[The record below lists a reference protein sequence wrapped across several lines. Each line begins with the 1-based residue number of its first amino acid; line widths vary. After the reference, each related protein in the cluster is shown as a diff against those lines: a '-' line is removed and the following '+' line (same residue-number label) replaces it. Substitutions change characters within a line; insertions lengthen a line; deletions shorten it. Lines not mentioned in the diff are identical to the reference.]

1 MKLAV
6 PESFSREVP
15 EGSKAPRVYGKR
27 NPNAVI
33 EARQR
38 RLYRRQLDGLPARQ
52 LILDHADRESVS
64 EKTAWMD
71 WRVVNEWNSKDFEAE
86 RATMV
91 SRLQNMRM
99 RAIEK
104 ALRKGQLSSA
114 AMMMD
119 SLGKV
124 LNESESD
131 VTISAPNLSIKIEQ
145 NAPEDDK
152 KEA

>member
-1 MKLAV
+1 M

-15 EGSKAPRVYGKR
+15 EGSKAPAVYGKR
-27 NPNAVI
+27 NPQSVI

-38 RLYRRQLDGLPARQ
+38 RLYRRQLEGLPARQ
-52 LILDHADRESVS
+52 LVLDHADRESVS
-64 EKTAWMD
+64 VATAWKD
-71 WRVVNEWNSKDFEAE
+71 WSAVSEWNERDFQEE
-86 RATMV
+86 KATLV

-104 ALRKGQLSSA
+104 AIRKGQLSSA

-124 LNESESD
+124 LQESESD
-131 VTISAPNLSIKIEQ
+131 VNISAPNLSIKIEQ
-145 NAPEDDK
+145 NAPEDNK

>member
-1 MKLAV
+1 M

-15 EGSKAPRVYGKR
+15 EGSKAPAVYGKR
-27 NPNAVI
+27 NPQSVI

-38 RLYRRQLDGLPARQ
+38 RLYRRQLEGLPARQ
-52 LILDHADRESVS
+52 LVLDHADRESVS
-64 EKTAWMD
+64 VATAWKD
-71 WRVVNEWNSKDFEAE
+71 WSAVCDWNEKDFNEEKASL
-86 RATMV
+86 V

-104 ALRKGQLSSA
+104 AIRKGQLSSA

-124 LNESESD
+124 LQESENE
-131 VTISAPNLSIKIEQ
+131 VNISAPNLTIKVEKP
-145 NAPEDDK
+145 AE
-152 KEA
+152 

>member
-1 MKLAV
+1 M

-15 EGSKAPRVYGKR
+15 EGSKAPAVYGKR
-27 NPNAVI
+27 NPQSVI

-38 RLYRRQLDGLPARQ
+38 RLYQRQLMGLPARQ
-52 LILDHADRESVS
+52 LVLDHADRESVS
-64 EKTAWMD
+64 VATAWKD
-71 WRVVNEWNSKDFEAE
+71 WNVISEWNERDFQEE
-86 RATMV
+86 KATLV

-104 ALRKGQLSSA
+104 AIRKGQLSSA

-145 NAPEDDK
+145 NAPEDNK

>member
-1 MKLAV
+1 M

-15 EGSKAPRVYGKR
+15 EGSNAPRVYGKR
-27 NPNAVI
+27 NPQSVI

-38 RLYRRQLDGLPARQ
+38 RLYKQQLLGLPARH
-52 LILDHADRESVS
+52 LVLEHMDRENVS
-64 EKTAWMD
+64 YATAWKD
-71 WRVVNEWNSKDFEAE
+71 WKVISEWNERDFQEE
-86 RATMV
+86 KATLV

-104 ALRKGQLSSA
+104 AIRKGQLSSA

-124 LNESESD
+124 LNEAESD
-131 VTISAPNLSIKIEQ
+131 VTISAPNLSIRIEQ
-145 NAPEDDK
+145 NAPEDNK
-152 KEA
+152 

>member
-1 MKLAV
+1 M

-15 EGSKAPRVYGKR
+15 EGSKAPAVYGKR
-27 NPNAVI
+27 NPQSVI

-38 RLYRRQLDGLPARQ
+38 RLYRRQLEGLPARQ
-52 LILDHADRESVS
+52 LVLDHADRESIAVATAWKDWNVVS
-64 EKTAWMD
+64 EW
-71 WRVVNEWNSKDFEAE
+71 NEKDFNEEKASL
-86 RATMV
+86 V

-104 ALRKGQLSSA
+104 AIRKGQLSSA

-145 NAPEDDK
+145 NAPEDNK

>member
-1 MKLAV
+1 M

-15 EGSKAPRVYGKR
+15 EGSKAPAVYGKR
-27 NPNAVI
+27 NPQSVI

-38 RLYRRQLDGLPARQ
+38 RLYRRQLEGLPARQ
-52 LILDHADRESVS
+52 LVLDHADRESIA
-64 EKTAWMD
+64 ETTAWRD
-71 WRVVNEWNSKDFEAE
+71 WEAVSRWNEQDFEGE
-86 RATMV
+86 RATLV

-104 ALRKGQLSSA
+104 AIRKGQLSSA

-124 LNESESD
+124 LQESENE
-131 VTISAPNLSIKIEQ
+131 VNISAPNLSIKIEQ
-145 NAPEDDK
+145 NAPEDNK
-152 KEA
+152 KEP

>member
-1 MKLAV
+1 M
-6 PESFSREVP
+6 
-15 EGSKAPRVYGKR
+15 
-27 NPNAVI
+27 
-33 EARQR
+33 
-38 RLYRRQLDGLPARQ
+38 PARQ
-52 LILDHADRESVS
+52 LVLDHADRESIAVT
-64 EKTAWMD
+64 TAWRD
-71 WRVVNEWNSKDFEAE
+71 WEAVSRWNEQDFEGE
-86 RATMV
+86 RATLV

-104 ALRKGQLSSA
+104 AIRKGQLSSA

-145 NAPEDDK
+145 NAPESEK
-152 KEA
+152 

>member
-1 MKLAV
+1 M

-15 EGSKAPRVYGKR
+15 EGSKAPAVYGKR
-27 NPNAVI
+27 NPQSVI

-38 RLYRRQLDGLPARQ
+38 RLYRRQLEGLPARQ
-52 LILDHADRESVS
+52 LVLDHADRESVS
-64 EKTAWMD
+64 VATAWKD
-71 WRVVNEWNSKDFEAE
+71 WNVVSEWNEKDFLEE
-86 RATMV
+86 KATLV

-104 ALRKGQLSSA
+104 AIRKGQLSSA

-131 VTISAPNLSIKIEQ
+131 VTISAPNLTIKVEKP
-145 NAPEDDK
+145 AE
-152 KEA
+152 

>member
-1 MKLAV
+1 M

-15 EGSKAPRVYGKR
+15 EGSKAPAVYGKR
-27 NPNAVI
+27 NPQSVI

-38 RLYRRQLDGLPARQ
+38 RLYRRQLEGLPARQ
-52 LILDHADRESVS
+52 LVLDHADRESVS
-64 EKTAWMD
+64 VATAWKD
-71 WRVVNEWNSKDFEAE
+71 WNVISEWNERDFQEE
-86 RATMV
+86 KATLV

-104 ALRKGQLSSA
+104 AIRKGQLSSA

-124 LNESESD
+124 LNEAESD

-145 NAPEDDK
+145 NAPEDK
-152 KEA
+152 

>member
-1 MKLAV
+1 M

-15 EGSKAPRVYGKR
+15 EGSNAPRVYGKR
-27 NPNAVI
+27 NPQSVI
-33 EARQR
+33 EARQS

-52 LILDHADRESVS
+52 LVLDHADRESVS
-64 EKTAWMD
+64 EKTAWND
-71 WRVVNEWNSKDFEAE
+71 WKQVQEWNSSDFEGE
-86 RATMV
+86 RATLV

-104 ALRKGQLSSA
+104 AIRKGQLSSA

-124 LNESESD
+124 LQESENEVS
-131 VTISAPNLSIKIEQ
+131 ISAPNLTIKVEKP
-145 NAPEDDK
+145 AD
-152 KEA
+152 

>member
-1 MKLAV
+1 M
-6 PESFSREVP
+6 PESFSREIP
-15 EGSKAPRVYGKR
+15 EGSKAPPVYGKR
-27 NPNAVI
+27 NPQSVI
-33 EARQR
+33 EARQS
-38 RLYRRQLDGLPARQ
+38 RLYKRQLDGLPARQ
-52 LILDHADRESVS
+52 LVLDHAARESIA
-64 EKTAWMD
+64 EATAWRD
-71 WRVVNEWNSKDFEAE
+71 WEAVCRWNEQDFQKE
-86 RATMV
+86 RETLI

-104 ALRKGQLSSA
+104 AIRKGQLSSA

-145 NAPEDDK
+145 NAPEDN
-152 KEA
+152 KEGA

>member
-1 MKLAV
+1 M

-15 EGSKAPRVYGKR
+15 EGSNAPRVYGKR
-27 NPNAVI
+27 NPQSVI

-38 RLYRRQLDGLPARQ
+38 RLYKQQLQGLPARH
-52 LILDHADRESVS
+52 LVLEHMDRENISYA
-64 EKTAWMD
+64 TAWKD
-71 WRVVNEWNSKDFEAE
+71 WKAVCEWNERDFQEE
-86 RATMV
+86 KATLV

-104 ALRKGQLSSA
+104 AIRKGQLSSA

-152 KEA
+152 

>member
-1 MKLAV
+1 M

-15 EGSKAPRVYGKR
+15 EGSKAPAVYGKR
-27 NPNAVI
+27 NPQSVI

-38 RLYRRQLDGLPARQ
+38 RLYRRQLEGLPARQ
-52 LILDHADRESVS
+52 LVLDHADRESIA
-64 EKTAWMD
+64 ETTAWRD
-71 WRVVNEWNSKDFEAE
+71 WEAVCRWNEQDFEGE
-86 RATMV
+86 RATLV

-104 ALRKGQLSSA
+104 AIRKGQLSSA

-124 LNESESD
+124 LQESENE
-131 VTISAPNLSIKIEQ
+131 VNISAPNLSIKIEQ
-145 NAPEDDK
+145 NAPEDNR

>member
-1 MKLAV
+1 M

-15 EGSKAPRVYGKR
+15 EGSKAPAVYGKR
-27 NPNAVI
+27 NPQSVI

-38 RLYRRQLDGLPARQ
+38 RLYRRQLEGLPARQ
-52 LILDHADRESVS
+52 LVLDHADRESVS
-64 EKTAWMD
+64 VATAWKD
-71 WRVVNEWNSKDFEAE
+71 WSAVSELNERDFQEE
-86 RATMV
+86 KATLV

-104 ALRKGQLSSA
+104 AIRKGQLSSA

-124 LNESESD
+124 LQESENE
-131 VTISAPNLSIKIEQ
+131 VNISAPNLSIKIEQ
-145 NAPEDDK
+145 NAPEDNK